1 MFIVFDTQIYRLV
14 FSCTCFLSRP
24 KMPVALSTTKRKLHK
39 ILDSISNASSLS
51 LASGNEKYNAS
62 TTTLP
67 TITDSPAKKPRIER
81 PVSAYVPPSTRITAK
96 ATSKARP
103 LSAVQAPPSATMID
117 ERKPPNFAP
126 WDRSHFLTRLKTYR
140 HVDKWRGKPEKINE
154 VQWSKRGW
162 SCVGKERVGCVGGCG
177 KEVVILLETGRED
190 KGDSEARTPDQ
201 LEDDED
207 EDDWR
212 ERAQAQ
218 LVEKYAELI
227 ISAHEGGCL
236 WRRRGCDGMR
246 VFTYRL
252 NALPDREYRFNPTS
266 TFGTSRHCDTESSP
280 TIHFIGCHVLGATSK
295 SLDT

>member
-1 MFIVFDTQIYRLV
+1 
-14 FSCTCFLSRP
+14 
-24 KMPVALSTTKRKLHK
+24 
-39 ILDSISNASSLS
+39 
-51 LASGNEKYNAS
+51 
-62 TTTLP
+62 
-67 TITDSPAKKPRIER
+67 
-81 PVSAYVPPSTRITAK
+81 
-96 ATSKARP
+96 
-103 LSAVQAPPSATMID
+103 MID

-190 KGDSEARTPDQ
+190 KGDSEARIPDQ

-252 NALPDREYRFNPTS
+252 NALPDRAYRFNPTS
-266 TFGTSRHCDTESSP
+266 SFGTSRHCDTESSP